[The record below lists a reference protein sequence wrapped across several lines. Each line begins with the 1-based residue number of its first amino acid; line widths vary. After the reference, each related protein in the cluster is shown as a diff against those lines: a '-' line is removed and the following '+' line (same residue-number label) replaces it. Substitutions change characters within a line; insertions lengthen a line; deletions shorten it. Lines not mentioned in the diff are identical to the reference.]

1 MGNFTR
7 RVIAFIMGMVVMLVT
22 LLGGVAGTMY
32 WAFKNLSLSKIGVMQ
47 DDNSGIAD
55 ATIEDLVALVLLVQ
69 SDPESF
75 TIAKLEEQGI
85 DVLQLLGTLGVDL
98 SKADS
103 ADYENLKNISPLLLF
118 SGEGLY
124 QISFSTIFA
133 FLPKGEDGTYPI
145 FSEGARNMLRGYSLG
160 YLLET
165 DYETGAMRLFSEL
178 GVLKI
183 GSLFPNMFIETYDE
197 ENSEYVYTAESPAI
211 EKLGNLKISLLTK
224 VMNEEEPF
232 DIGYELHNGEL
243 KEIGELGIADFLSDL
258 IAGDDEEL
266 KEQAKESFFIVAD
279 LLVKDLFAYDDE
291 QQMYVVDLEQ
301 LLSNFS
307 IGTFMGYVKCTEN
320 ENCSI
325 HKGIA
330 CDGNWY
336 ERCSNSENCII
347 HGDTGCEG
355 KEKYKA
361 YSNDTAEGLITKNL
375 INLNVQEIMAGG
387 FEISAIVD
395 GVYLGHSLGYTISTN
410 APAGYC
416 NKDCAI
422 TESHTEHTY
431 YWVDGTNSYVG
442 KLYNDMSNIALVK
455 ALNGE
460 GIDLE
465 GIVVD
470 SRLGELLGKYNK
482 NGAWYDDSNCTIP
495 VSNETAMDKI
505 LLSIYD
511 KTMGDISNGS
521 LDLGEMLD
529 NIKMGELMGYTYE
542 NGAWY
547 DGNELLE
554 LTELNKS
561 IYDMEVSKLVNGEM
575 EFDDVLDGLL
585 LGELMG
591 YTNDN
596 GVWKDGNE
604 VLTLTELDK
613 ALYDVEVSKILNGEF
628 EVNDVLD
635 GLLLGELMGYTYD
648 NGVWY
653 DDNNVALTLTELD
666 KALYDVEVS
675 KIVNG
680 EFEIGDVLDGLL
692 LGELMGYTYDNGVW
706 YDENNEALTLT
717 ELDKALYDV
726 EVSKIVNG
734 EFEINDVLDGLLLGE
749 LMGYTCDNGVWK
761 DGEEALTLTKLDK
774 AIYDVEVSKIVNG
787 EFEIKD
793 VLDGL
798 LLGELMGY
806 TYDDG
811 AWYDES
817 KVLKL
822 TAFDRA
828 LYKVEVSKILDG
840 EIEVGDILDG
850 LYLGELMSYEIK
862 AEEGYCDK
870 DCVLDGDHKHNFYWV
885 DSNGA
890 QLELSEIDKA
900 LYRADVSTIIDGE
913 FEIGDVLDGLKMG
926 ELMGYKIKA
935 ETGYCD
941 KDCVLDGDHKHEYYW
956 VDENGAQLKL
966 NELDKALYRMDASKI
981 LDGEFVVDD
990 ILEGLKMGELMG
1002 YTYDNG
1008 VWYKDVE
1015 CTDAL
1020 ENVTAM
1026 DKIMISIYGK
1036 TMDEIKGEDGT
1047 GLKLEDLLDG
1057 IMLGELMDHVY
1068 YEGVWYK
1075 GEIKAE
1081 NVVTFNKFDK
1091 TLYETLVSEL
1101 VTGEKDFKAILGD
1114 LYVGELMGNSYEGG
1128 VWYKENGDLLELG
1141 ILDKTI
1147 YEVPV
1152 ADILN
1157 NNVDFKD
1164 VLGDLYVGQ
1173 LMNYTGSVGAWEKD
1187 GVPVSNLDMTVA
1199 DIQLSEIFSGNV
1211 NFKSKIDNLT
1221 LGDVI
1226 DTDSADTPTILKLL
1240 KDTQVSQ
1247 ISTKMNELELGE
1259 VMGYIKCSKDAN
1271 CEIHA
1276 NGVGCDGK
1284 WYRENKSVVDG
1295 LNAKIANYTFKKFAD
1310 EGFDA
1315 NEFTLGDVIKED
1327 SEYEEGSIFYLLD
1340 VGHIDGLE
1348 DLQGATDT
1356 EKRKNI
1362 PVSEVSKR
1370 TQSGVKKATLQELMG
1385 CGMFTLSPE
1394 EQAKLTGAF
1403 TLAGKGDWKALTMQ
1417 QFIST
1422 IIGMISE

>member
-1 MGNFTR
+1 
-7 RVIAFIMGMVVMLVT
+7 
-22 LLGGVAGTMY
+22 
-32 WAFKNLSLSKIGVMQ
+32 
-47 DDNSGIAD
+47 
-55 ATIEDLVALVLLVQ
+55 
-69 SDPESF
+69 
-75 TIAKLEEQGI
+75 
-85 DVLQLLGTLGVDL
+85 
-98 SKADS
+98 
-103 ADYENLKNISPLLLF
+103 
-118 SGEGLY
+118 
-124 QISFSTIFA
+124 ISFSTIFA

-165 DYETGAMRLFSEL
+165 DYETGVMRLFSEL

-416 NKDCAI
+416 NKDCAL

-547 DGNELLE
+547 
-554 LTELNKS
+554 
-561 IYDMEVSKLVNGEM
+561 
-575 EFDDVLDGLL
+575 
-585 LGELMG
+585 
-591 YTNDN
+591 
-596 GVWKDGNE
+596 
-604 VLTLTELDK
+604 
-613 ALYDVEVSKILNGEF
+613 
-628 EVNDVLD
+628 
-635 GLLLGELMGYTYD
+635 
-648 NGVWY
+648 
-653 DDNNVALTLTELD
+653 
-666 KALYDVEVS
+666 
-675 KIVNG
+675 
-680 EFEIGDVLDGLL
+680 
-692 LGELMGYTYDNGVW
+692 
-706 YDENNEALTLT
+706 
-717 ELDKALYDV
+717 
-726 EVSKIVNG
+726 
-734 EFEINDVLDGLLLGE
+734 
-749 LMGYTCDNGVWK
+749 
-761 DGEEALTLTKLDK
+761 
-774 AIYDVEVSKIVNG
+774 
-787 EFEIKD
+787 
-793 VLDGL
+793 
-798 LLGELMGY
+798 
-806 TYDDG
+806 
-811 AWYDES
+811 
-817 KVLKL
+817 
-822 TAFDRA
+822 
-828 LYKVEVSKILDG
+828 
-840 EIEVGDILDG
+840 
-850 LYLGELMSYEIK
+850 
-862 AEEGYCDK
+862 
-870 DCVLDGDHKHNFYWV
+870 
-885 DSNGA
+885 
-890 QLELSEIDKA
+890 
-900 LYRADVSTIIDGE
+900 
-913 FEIGDVLDGLKMG
+913 
-926 ELMGYKIKA
+926 
-935 ETGYCD
+935 
-941 KDCVLDGDHKHEYYW
+941 
-956 VDENGAQLKL
+956 
-966 NELDKALYRMDASKI
+966 
-981 LDGEFVVDD
+981 
-990 ILEGLKMGELMG
+990 
-1002 YTYDNG
+1002 
-1008 VWYKDVE
+1008 KDVE

-1020 ENVTAM
+1020 DNVTAM

-1101 VTGEKDFKAILGD
+1101 VTGEKDFKVILGD
-1114 LYVGELMGNSYEGG
+1114 LYVGELMGNTYDKDNG
-1128 VWYKENGDLLELG
+1128 VWYKENGDVLELG

-1157 NNVDFKD
+1157 NDVDFKD
-1164 VLGDLYVGQ
+1164 VLG
-1173 LMNYTGSVGAWEKD
+1173 
-1187 GVPVSNLDMTVA
+1187 
-1199 DIQLSEIFSGNV
+1199 
-1211 NFKSKIDNLT
+1211 
-1221 LGDVI
+1221 
-1226 DTDSADTPTILKLL
+1226 
-1240 KDTQVSQ
+1240 
-1247 ISTKMNELELGE
+1247 
-1259 VMGYIKCSKDAN
+1259 
-1271 CEIHA
+1271 
-1276 NGVGCDGK
+1276 
-1284 WYRENKSVVDG
+1284 
-1295 LNAKIANYTFKKFAD
+1295 
-1310 EGFDA
+1310 
-1315 NEFTLGDVIKED
+1315 
-1327 SEYEEGSIFYLLD
+1327 
-1340 VGHIDGLE
+1340 
-1348 DLQGATDT
+1348 
-1356 EKRKNI
+1356 
-1362 PVSEVSKR
+1362 
-1370 TQSGVKKATLQELMG
+1370 
-1385 CGMFTLSPE
+1385 
-1394 EQAKLTGAF
+1394 
-1403 TLAGKGDWKALTMQ
+1403 
-1417 QFIST
+1417 
-1422 IIGMISE
+1422 